1 MIKKVILAAFV
12 SSITS
17 MIVFFLVA
25 DLLGNQIIL
34 KASYCASENL
44 WRTPVLLTKNTNQ
57 LVKYFGA
64 FFLTNLVWAYIFS
77 LRQNAFSGT
86 GVQKGITFF
95 FLFWIISIPICF
107 WSWIFIPYSKK
118 VLLFNVFVYY
128 LVLFLT
134 TGAVIGKVCSEE

>member
-34 KASYCASENL
+34 KTSYCASENL